1 MIAQGSTPY
10 LLLQIDGYDLTGAE
24 VIVVTI
30 KSQTV
35 KMNFESDRV
44 RAVTDGT
51 NSILTVH
58 LTQEESLSLYPTSAS
73 IQVRW
78 RDADGE
84 AYTTVIRNVDVASAI
99 HKGVI

>member
-35 KMNFESDRV
+35 RMNFESDRV

-58 LTQEESLSLYPTSAS
+58 LTQEESLRLYPTSAAV
-73 IQVRW
+73 QVRW

-84 AYTTVIRNVDVASAI
+84 AYTTVTRSIDIASAI

>member
-24 VIVVTI
+24 AIVVTV

-44 RAVTDGT
+44 RAVTDEG
-51 NSILTVH
+51 
-58 LTQEESLSLYPTSAS
+58 QE
-73 IQVRW
+73 Q
-78 RDADGE
+78 G
-84 AYTTVIRNVDVASAI
+84 
-99 HKGVI
+99 